1 MAERIIISCY
11 FDNRILVA
19 KFRAGSNMPLRICY
33 TIYEYQDIDRGLRL
47 IIPFIMIQIPTRS
60 LTSASLRLELE
71 AENQLETIEQ
81 HRIDSWISD

>member
-1 MAERIIISCY
+1 M
-11 FDNRILVA
+11 LVA
-19 KFRAGSNMPLRICY
+19 KFRTGSNMPLRTCN
-33 TIYEYQDIDRGLRL
+33 TIYEYQDTDRGLRF